1 MTKLLDKA
9 IKALEEL
16 PPEGQDAMASLILD
30 ELADEERW
38 SASFSRSRD
47 KLLRVAQEVREEIAR
62 GEVYDFDPSDER
74 R

>member
-1 MTKLLDKA
+1 MTKLLNKA

-16 PPEGQDAMASLILD
+16 PPDGQDAMASLILE

-38 SASFSRSRD
+38 AVSFSRPRD
-47 KLLRVAQEVREEIAR
+47 ELLAVAQQVREEIAR
-62 GEVYDFDPSDER
+62 GEVLDFDPSDER

>member
-9 IKALEEL
+9 VKALEEL
-16 PPEGQDAMASLILD
+16 PPEDQDAMASLILD

-47 KLLRVAQEVREEIAR
+47 KLLRVADQARAEVAR
-62 GEVYDFDPSDER
+62 GEVFDFDPSDER

>member
-1 MTKLLDKA
+1 MTKLLEKA

-16 PPEGQDAMASLILD
+16 SADEQDAMASLILD

-38 SASFSRSRD
+38 NAAFSRSRD
-47 KLLRVAQEVREEIAR
+47 KLLVVAQQVREEIAR
-62 GEVYDFDPSDER
+62 GEVFEFDPSDER

>member
-1 MTKLLDKA
+1 MTKLLEKA

-16 PPEGQDAMASLILD
+16 PADEQDAMASLILD

-38 SASFSRSRD
+38 NAAFSRSRD
-47 KLLRVAQEVREEIAR
+47 KLLVVAQQVREEIAR
-62 GEVYDFDPSDER
+62 GEVFEFDPSDER

>member
-16 PPEGQDAMASLILD
+16 PADEQDAMASLILD
-30 ELADEERW
+30 ELTDEGRW
-38 SASFSRSRD
+38 NASFARSRD
-47 KLLRVAQEVREEIAR
+47 KLLLVARGVREEIAR
-62 GEVYDFDPSDER
+62 GEVFDFDPSDER